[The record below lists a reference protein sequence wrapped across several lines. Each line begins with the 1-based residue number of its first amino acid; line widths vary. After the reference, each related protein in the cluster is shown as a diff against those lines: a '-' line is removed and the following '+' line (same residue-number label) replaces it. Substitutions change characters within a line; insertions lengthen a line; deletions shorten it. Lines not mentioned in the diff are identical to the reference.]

1 MKIAP
6 IIRHNLTDEVIKQIK
21 KVIIDGNLKPGDKL
35 PPEREL
41 AEKFHVGRTT
51 IREALKAL
59 SYAKIIIRT
68 REGTIVNRNVL
79 DYFIDSLSE
88 KLIYKYI
95 DFKDLLET
103 RKALEIKLVSLASQ
117 RATIE
122 DIETIGNIFKKMN
135 IEIKSNPRKF
145 ITSDIKFHE
154 SIAEAAQNRVLYEIF
169 IAVRSLIKESQ
180 EELVKDPGIMKCS
193 LEYHRQIFEAI
204 KKQNA
209 SEAEIAMYNHLDN
222 IEKTLMRLEELELK
236 KY

>member
-1 MKIAP
+1 MKIEP
-6 IIRHNLTDEVIKQIK
+6 IKKSNLPDGIIKQIK
-21 KVIIDGNLKPGDKL
+21 NVILNGELKPGDKL
-35 PPEREL
+35 PSEREL
-41 AEKFHVGRTT
+41 AEKFRVGRST

-59 SYAKIIIRT
+59 SYAKIVIRT

-88 KLIYKYI
+88 KLICKYI

-103 RKALEIKLVSLASQ
+103 RKILEIKLVSLASQ
-117 RATIE
+117 RATTE

-135 IEIKSNPRKF
+135 IEIKGNPRKF
-145 ITSDIKFHE
+145 IIDDIKFHE
-154 SIAEAAQNRVLYEIF
+154 SIAGAAQNRVLYEIF
-169 IAVRSLIKESQ
+169 IAVRSLLRKSQ
-180 EELVKDPGIMKCS
+180 EEVVKDPGIIKRS

-222 IEKTLMRLEELELK
+222 IEKTLMSLEELELK

>member
-1 MKIAP
+1 MKIVP
-6 IIRHNLTDEVIKQIK
+6 ITRHNLTDEVIKQIK

-59 SYAKIIIRT
+59 NYTKIIIRT
-68 REGTIVNRNVL
+68 REGTIVNRNML
-79 DYFIDSLSE
+79 DYFIDSLSK

-95 DFKDLLET
+95 GFKDLLEA
-103 RKALEIKLVSLASQ
+103 RKVLEIKLVSLASQ

-122 DIETIGNIFKKMN
+122 DIKTIGNIFKKMN

-169 IAVRSLIKESQ
+169 IAVRSLIRKSQ

-222 IEKTLMRLEELELK
+222 IEKTLMRLEESELK